1 MKSALE
7 NLPNDVFE
15 LKRIIMAQARLASE
29 QQKTAEENVKNIEQL
44 REQTSGL
51 NRKIQ
56 ELERTLE
63 EQKAQY
69 AELQRLM
76 FGPKSEKRHHE
87 NPGQALLFNEA
98 ETVVDTP
105 QKVSERVNVQAHD
118 RKKSGRKP
126 FPENLERI
134 ECVHALSDEERTC
147 PMCGTLRQEI
157 GETRT
162 EELRLIPAKGVV
174 DVHVIKKY
182 GPCGCKD
189 CASPIIQAASPAKI
203 VPGSRFSNSTIAFFL
218 TSKFVDAQPFYR
230 MEGILSRWGV
240 ETVRSTLCG
249 IAVNV
254 GRAIGDLVEGIRDDI
269 LRSPVMGMDETT
281 VQVLHETNRSATT
294 KSYMWV
300 ASGFMEGKRL
310 VFYHYHQTRGAEVAR
325 KFLSS
330 YTGYL
335 QTDGYVGY
343 DAVGESPG
351 IVHVGCMAHIRRK
364 FFDADKAAPEPG
376 QAAAFL
382 AMVTAFYRD
391 EHALR
396 KRYSGGALDDTAF
409 LEERRKLQGPAM
421 NAMHEWMLQRS
432 TSVTPSS
439 SLGKAI
445 SYALGQWDRVV
456 NYLGHRLLTP
466 DNNGLENSIRPF
478 VIGRK
483 NWIFSGTPS
492 GAHASAGLYSLIETA
507 KACGHEPYRYLCY
520 LFDRLPNAKTKR
532 ERLALLPYKVDPS
545 SY

>member
-1 MKSALE
+1 MKSAPE
-7 NLPNDVFE
+7 SLPNDVFE
-15 LKRIIMAQARLASE
+15 LKRIIMAQARLAGE
-29 QQKTAEENVKNIEQL
+29 QQKIAEKNTRNVEQL
-44 REQTSGL
+44 REQTSAL
-51 NRKIQ
+51 NLKIQ
-56 ELERTLE
+56 ELEDTIE
-63 EQKAQY
+63 KQKTQY
-69 AELQRLM
+69 AELQRLV

-105 QKVSERVNVQAHD
+105 QKAPERVKVPAHD

-126 FPENLERI
+126 FPANLERI
-134 ECVHALSDEERTC
+134 ENVHTLSDEERTC
-147 PMCGTLRQEI
+147 SICGTLRQEI

-162 EELRLIPAKGVV
+162 EELRLIPAKAVV
-174 DVHVIKKY
+174 DVHVMKKY

-189 CASPIIQAASPAKI
+189 CASPIIQAVGPAKI

-218 TSKFVDAQPFYR
+218 TSKYVDAQPFYR
-230 MEGILSRWGV
+230 MEGILSRWGID
-240 ETVRSTLCG
+240 TVRSTLCG

-269 LRSPVMGMDETT
+269 LRSPVIGMDETS

-310 VFYHYHQTRGAEVAR
+310 IFYHYHQTRGAEVAK
-325 KFLSS
+325 KFLSG
-330 YTGYL
+330 YVGYL
-335 QTDGYVGY
+335 QTDGYAGY

-351 IVHVGCMAHIRRK
+351 IIHVGCMAHIRRK
-364 FFDADKAAPEPG
+364 FFDADKAVPEPS

-382 AMVTAFYRD
+382 AMVTEFYRD
-391 EHALR
+391 EHTLR
-396 KRYSGGALDDTAF
+396 KQYLEGTLNDTAF
-409 LEERRKLQGPAM
+409 LDERKKLQGPVLK
-421 NAMHEWMLQRS
+421 AMHEWLLQRS
-432 TSVTPSS
+432 MSVTPSS

-456 NYLGHRLLTP
+456 NYLGHGLLSP

-507 KACGHEPYRYLCY
+507 KASGHEPYRYLCY
-520 LFDRLPNAKTKR
+520 LFDRLPKAKTKE
-532 ERLALLPYKVDPS
+532 ERLALLPYRIDPS

>member
-7 NLPNDVFE
+7 SLPNDVFE
-15 LKRIIMAQARLASE
+15 LKRIIMVQSRLASE
-29 QQKTAEENVKNIEQL
+29 QQKICEENTRNVEQL

-56 ELERTLE
+56 ELERTIE
-63 EQKAQY
+63 EQKTQY
-69 AELQRLM
+69 AELQRLV

-105 QKVSERVNVQAHD
+105 KKAPERVKVSAHD

-126 FPENLERI
+126 FPANLERI
-134 ECVHALSDEERTC
+134 ENIHTLSDEERTC
-147 PMCGTLRQEI
+147 PICGTLRQEI

-162 EELRLIPAKGVV
+162 EELRLIPAKAVV
-174 DVHVIKKY
+174 DVHVMKKY

-189 CASPIIQAASPAKI
+189 CASPIIQAAGPAKI

-218 TSKFVDAQPFYR
+218 TSKYVDAQPFYR
-230 MEGILSRWGV
+230 MEGILARWGID
-240 ETVRSTLCG
+240 TVRSTLCG
-249 IAVNV
+249 IAVNA
-254 GRAIGDLVEGIRDDI
+254 GRAIGDLVEGIRADI
-269 LRSPVMGMDETT
+269 LRSPVIGMDETS
-281 VQVLHETNRSATT
+281 VQVLHETNRSATS

-300 ASGFMEGKRL
+300 ASGFIKGKRL
-310 VFYHYHQTRGAEVAR
+310 IFYHYHQTRAAEVAK
-325 KFLSS
+325 KFLSG

-335 QTDGYVGY
+335 QTDGYAGY

-351 IVHVGCMAHIRRK
+351 IIHVGCMAHIRRK
-364 FFDADKAAPEPG
+364 FFDADKAVPEPG
-376 QAAAFL
+376 QAAVFL
-382 AMVTAFYRD
+382 AMVTDFYRD

-396 KRYSGGALDDTAF
+396 KRYSEGTLNDFTF
-409 LEERRKLQGPAM
+409 LEERKKLQGPALK
-421 NAMHEWMLQRS
+421 AMHEWLLQRS
-432 TSVTPSS
+432 MSVTPSS

-445 SYALGQWDRVV
+445 SYALGQWDRVI
-456 NYLGHRLLTP
+456 NYLGHGLLSP

-478 VIGRK
+478 VLGRK

-507 KACGHEPYRYLCY
+507 KASGHEPYRYLCY
-520 LFDRLPNAKTKR
+520 LFDRLPKATTKE
-532 ERLALLPYKVDPS
+532 ERLALLPYRIDPS